1 MPKAIF
7 SLGDDS
13 DVGFDGLSVDSQHA
27 VAARRFVVEQDWGE
41 SPRSRSNISTRSTI
55 PCFRASWERWVGRVE
70 GLSGSA

>member
-41 SPRSRSNISTRSTI
+41 APRSRNNISTRSIITYS
-55 PCFRASWERWVGRVE
+55 RASSEHWADRVA